1 MHGSTLF
8 LDLRE
13 RAVAA
18 VADGATCR
26 EVAALFDVAVSS
38 VVKWS
43 GRKRARRLAPP
54 PSRWAGGVST
64 SLRQSAAGS
73 CLALPRSRTSRCG
86 SWPPN
91 SPNAASS
98 LVTSRCGTSCGGR
111 NSRTKKKACSQASR
125 IGLTLRGAGC
135 AGAACRPCSI
145 PSGSSSSTKHGRRPT
160 WRLCGD
166 GAGAESGPR
175 PALTGTGKR

>member
-1 MHGSTLF
+1 MVRPYS

-43 GRKRARRLAPP
+43 GRKRAT
-54 PSRWAGGVST
+54 V
-64 SLRQSAAGS
+64 SAA
-73 CLALPRSRTSRCG
+73 AKPM
-86 SWPPN
+86 
-91 SPNAASS
+91 
-98 LVTSRCGTSCGGR
+98 GGR
-111 NSRTKKKACSQASR
+111 RFHKLEAERGWLMSRIAEKPDITMRELAAELAERGIFVSHVSVWNLVRRQEQSYKKACSQASR

-145 PSGSSSSTKHGRRPT
+145 PSGSSSSTKNGRRPT

-166 GAGAESGPR
+166 GAGAESGSR
-175 PALTGTGKR
+175 PSFRTGTGKR